1 MIRSLV
7 TQRVGKSDCCANEGI
22 GLALS
27 FLLPGV
33 LNGSVLLIQ
42 MGKLRSGDP
51 DKCGGEGAGKGT
63 GLRVHGP
70 PFRTT

>member
-1 MIRSLV
+1 MIRSLI
-7 TQRVGKSDCCANEGI
+7 TQRVGKSDCCADEGI
-22 GLALS
+22 CLALS

-42 MGKLRSGDP
+42 MGTLRSGDP
-51 DKCGGEGAGKGT
+51 DKWGGGAGKGT
-63 GLRVHGP
+63 GLRVHRP

>member
-51 DKCGGEGAGKGT
+51 DKWGGGEGWEG
-63 GLRVHGP
+63 HGA
-70 PFRTT
+70 